1 MASFLKSLFAGLVS
15 IVVIV
20 PATLLLLTFGLP
32 LLLIA
37 VVLGVPLIAVL
48 FMAGLP
54 ALAIGVVLMLIVAV
68 PLGLLGPL
76 FGLAFAVFKIVFFVV
91 LPITFL
97 VWLFSKILSR
107 D

>member
-20 PATLLLLTFGLP
+20 PATLLLLTFGFP

-37 VVLGVPLIAVL
+37 VVIGVPLIAIL

-54 ALAIGVVLMLIVAV
+54 ILAVGVVLMLLVAV

-76 FGLAFAVFKIVFFVV
+76 FGLGFALFKILLFVV
-91 LPITFL
+91 LPITFI
-97 VWLFSKILSR
+97 VWLFSKIFSR